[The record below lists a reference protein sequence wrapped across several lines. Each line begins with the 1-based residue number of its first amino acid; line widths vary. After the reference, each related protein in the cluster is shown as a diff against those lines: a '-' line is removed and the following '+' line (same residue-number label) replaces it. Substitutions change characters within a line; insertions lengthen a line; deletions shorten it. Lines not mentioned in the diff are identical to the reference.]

1 MGNVTATELAG
12 ELGVSKA
19 RVSQYVSGGKLD
31 GCFVGDGRARRF
43 DLEKVARALG
53 RKLHP
58 GQMMG
63 NGSQTRTALKSLT
76 ATQATPP
83 EDGDEDDAADD
94 TADGTAPLQSPAAP
108 RDSLLPIGDPA
119 RYEMARTQK
128 AEEEARRLRRQNSE
142 AEGTYVLASEVA
154 RQTARLM
161 AQETAEFESLLRDG
175 ARKVA
180 DRMGVDFK
188 EVRQVLMET
197 WRAHRHE
204 RTAHLSR
211 LASNQRLT
219 PAEQV
224 ENI

>member
-1 MGNVTATELAG
+1 MGTMTATELAS

-31 GCFVGDGRARRF
+31 GCFFGDGRARRF
-43 DLEKVARALG
+43 DLDKVARALG
-53 RKLHP
+53 RKLNP
-58 GQMMG
+58 GQMLG
-63 NGSQTRTALKSLT
+63 NGAQTKTALQSLTLTQRTA
-76 ATQATPP
+76 P
-83 EDGDEDDAADD
+83 EDDEEDNDEVPPQSKAAQR
-94 TADGTAPLQSPAAP
+94 DG
-108 RDSLLPIGDPA
+108 LLPIGDSA

-142 AEGTYVLASEVA
+142 AEGAYVLASEVA
-154 RQTARLM
+154 RQTAKLM

-197 WRAHRHE
+197 WRTHRHE
-204 RTAHLSR
+204 RTEHLGR
-211 LASNQRLT
+211 VAGNQRLT
-219 PAEQV
+219 PAEKD
-224 ENI
+224 EDI